1 MSKTTDGAAVGE
13 RPTTDPSDRQRP
25 KGADGGWSE
34 TITFPQGLPGFPGAT
49 TFGLQPLAGT
59 DGSLLV
65 MQSTEDAG
73 LRFLVMPCGD
83 RRLPLARVDLD
94 AACDALGV
102 QPTDA
107 VFLLVATAR
116 RVAGQDGAEQR
127 QLYVNL
133 RAPVVLDTVRRTAV
147 QHVLASPAYPVRH
160 LLQAAG

>member
-1 MSKTTDGAAVGE
+1 
-13 RPTTDPSDRQRP
+13 
-25 KGADGGWSE
+25 
-34 TITFPQGLPGFPGAT
+34 
-49 TFGLQPLAGT
+49 
-59 DGSLLV
+59 

-73 LRFLVMPCGD
+73 LRFLVMPCDD

-94 AACDALGV
+94 AACGALGV
-102 QPTDA
+102 QPEEA
-107 VFLLVATAR
+107 VFLLVATAQ

-147 QHVLASPAYPVRH
+147 QHVLASPVYPVRH